1 MVNQRSKSRRCTLLW
16 LLCAIIVPSIRA
28 QSDFIIV
35 QSLEIKGNKK
45 TKEALIL
52 REMDLGIN
60 DTLHITNVSSR
71 FEKNEKLLMNTGLFN
86 QVNINIKNW
95 NEEVMAVD
103 LTIEVV
109 ESWYI
114 FPLPIFNLADR
125 NLNVWWT
132 EFNGSLKRVNYGM
145 RFVYVN
151 FSGNKDNLKLT
162 LQGGYTRRVLL
173 QYERP
178 YINRRKT
185 FGITGR
191 FFFDHRREFA
201 YETRGNKQVFYED
214 QDQINY
220 RSTKAILSFHFRP
233 RVEGFHEWLVKYEK
247 NRVTDSILD
256 INQQYFNGRSTMRY
270 FEIDYVFRRE
280 RRDNRFYPVK
290 GNFLE
295 VEAQKIGLGIYNHIN
310 KLNTSVAYAHY
321 FPLSDRLNLEMRV
334 KGQREWLRGQ
344 HPYFGLEA
352 LGYGEDYVRGY
363 EFYVI
368 DGTDFLLSRNSF
380 RIKIFDQVFDL
391 KKKMPVKNYRL
402 FPVTLWFTLNAD
414 FGKSYNYLFNEENTL
429 NNVWLFG
436 KGVGLDIVLYYKYAF
451 QIEYS
456 FNHLNEKG
464 IFLHI
469 RSDFK

>member
-1 MVNQRSKSRRCTLLW
+1 MVDCRSKSLRCTLLS
-16 LLCAIIVPSIRA
+16 LLCTTLCVCLSA
-28 QSDFIIV
+28 QSNHITIR
-35 QSLEIKGNKK
+35 SLEVTGNKK

-52 REMDLGIN
+52 REMDFKVS
-60 DTLHITNVSSR
+60 DTLSISSISER

-86 QVNINIKNW
+86 QVKINIEDW
-95 NEEVMAVD
+95 NENTQSVD
-103 LTIEVV
+103 LAVEVV

-178 YINRRKT
+178 YINRKKT

-191 FFFDHRREFA
+191 YFFDHRREFA
-201 YETRGNKQVFYED
+201 YETRNNKQVFYED

-220 RSTKAILSFHFRP
+220 RSAKAILTLHYRP
-233 RVEGFHEWLVKYEK
+233 RVEGFHEWLIKYER
-247 NRVTDSILD
+247 NRVNDNILD
-256 INQQYFNGRSTMRY
+256 FNPRYFNGKSTQRY
-270 FEIDYVFRRE
+270 FEVDYTFRRE
-280 RRDNRFYPVK
+280 RRDNRFYPIK
-290 GNFLE
+290 GNFI
-295 VEAQKIGLGIYNHIN
+295 EAEIQKIGLGIYNQVD
-310 KLNTSVAYAHY
+310 KLNTSIAYTHY
-321 FPLSDRLNLEMRV
+321 FPLSNRLNLEMRL
-334 KGQREWLRGQ
+334 KGQREWMRGQ

-368 DGTDFLLSRNSF
+368 DGTDFLLSRNSLRF
-380 RIKIFDQVFDL
+380 KFFDQVFDL

-402 FPVTLWFTLNAD
+402 FPVTLWFTVNAD
-414 FGKSYNYLFNEENTL
+414 FGRSYNYLFNEENAL
-429 NNVWLFG
+429 NNFWLFG
-436 KGVGLDIVLYYKYAF
+436 KGIGIDVVLYYKYAF

-469 RSDFK
+469 RSDF